1 MRIEDAKAILEAVIF
16 AASEPISEEELR
28 RILPEADRETLEA
41 ALEALRRDYEAPDRG
56 LELRR
61 IAGGYRITTRPEYH
75 EYVRRYLR
83 AQPSARLSMAALE
96 TLAVIAYK
104 QPITLPEIQEIR
116 GVHSARAVRTLLEKR
131 LIEPKGRKPV
141 VGRPILYGTSR
152 EFLIQFGLN
161 DLSELPTLEDFEEL
175 IPSPA
180 TEGSG
185 DRKDSS
191 PCP

>member
-1 MRIEDAKAILEAVIF
+1 MTMRIEELKPILEALIF
-16 AASEPISEEELR
+16 TASEPITEEELAQ
-28 RILPEADRETLEA
+28 ILPEADRATLAA
-41 ALEALRRDYEAPDRG
+41 ALEALRRDYAAEGRG

-61 IAGGYRITTRPEYH
+61 IAGGYRICTRPEHH
-75 EYVRRYLR
+75 EYIRRYLKTR
-83 AQPSARLSMAALE
+83 PSARLSMAALE

-116 GVHSARAVRTLLEKR
+116 GVNSARAVRTLLERR

-161 DLSELPTLEDFEEL
+161 DLSELPTIEDFEEL
-175 IPSPA
+175 
-180 TEGSG
+180 TEGASA
-185 DRKDSS
+185 S
-191 PCP
+191 

>member
-1 MRIEDAKAILEAVIF
+1 MRVEELKPILEALIF
-16 AASEPISEEELR
+16 VAAEPITEEELAR
-28 RILPEADRETLEA
+28 LLPEVDRASLNA
-41 ALEALRRDYEAPDRG
+41 AIDALRQEYAAPARG

-61 IAGGYRITTRPEYH
+61 VAGGYRISTRPEYH
-75 EYVRRYLR
+75 DYIRRYLKTR
-83 AQPSARLSMAALE
+83 PSARLSMAALE

-116 GVHSARAVRTLLEKR
+116 GVNSARAVKTLLEKR

-161 DLSELPTLEDFEEL
+161 DLSELPTIEDFEEL
-175 IPSPA
+175 GP
-180 TEGSG
+180 GSA
-185 DRKDSS
+185 
-191 PCP
+191 

>member
-1 MRIEDAKAILEAVIF
+1 MTIEELKPILEALIF
-16 AASEPISEEELR
+16 VASEPITEEELV
-28 RILPEADRETLEA
+28 RILPEVDRASLEA
-41 ALEALRRDYEAPDRG
+41 ALGALRQEYEADGRG

-75 EYVRRYLR
+75 DYIRRYLKTR
-83 AQPSARLSMAALE
+83 PSARLSMAALE

-116 GVHSARAVRTLLEKR
+116 GVNSARAVKTLLEKR

-152 EFLIQFGLN
+152 EFLIQFGLH
-161 DLSELPTLEDFEEL
+161 DLSELPTIEDLEEL
-175 IPSPA
+175 GS
-180 TEGSG
+180 EGS
-185 DRKDSS
+185 
-191 PCP
+191 

>member
-1 MRIEDAKAILEAVIF
+1 MTIEELKPILEALIF
-16 AASEPISEEELR
+16 VASEPITEEELA
-28 RILPEADRETLEA
+28 RILPEVDRADLEA
-41 ALEALRRDYEAPDRG
+41 ALDALRQEYEADGRG

-61 IAGGYRITTRPEYH
+61 VAGGYRISTRPEYH
-75 EYVRRYLR
+75 DYIRRYLKTR
-83 AQPSARLSMAALE
+83 PSARLSMAALE

-116 GVHSARAVRTLLEKR
+116 GVNSARAVKTLLEKR

-161 DLSELPTLEDFEEL
+161 DLSELPRIEDLEEL
-175 IPSPA
+175 
-180 TEGSG
+180 GSG
-185 DRKDSS
+185 SS
-191 PCP
+191 

>member
-1 MRIEDAKAILEAVIF
+1 MTIEELKPILEALIF
-16 AASEPISEEELR
+16 VASEPITEEELAQ
-28 RILPEADRETLEA
+28 ILPEVDRANLDA
-41 ALEALRRDYEAPDRG
+41 ALEALRQEYEANGRG

-61 IAGGYRITTRPEYH
+61 IAGGYRISTRPEYH
-75 EYVRRYLR
+75 DYIRRYLKTR
-83 AQPSARLSMAALE
+83 PSARLSMAALE

-116 GVHSARAVRTLLEKR
+116 GVNSARAVKTLLEKR

-161 DLSELPTLEDFEEL
+161 DLSELPTIEDFEEL
-175 IPSPA
+175 
-180 TEGSG
+180 GSG
-185 DRKDSS
+185 GS
-191 PCP
+191 

>member
-1 MRIEDAKAILEAVIF
+1 MRSEDLKPIVEALIF
-16 AASEPISEEELR
+16 VASEPITEEELA
-28 RILPEADRETLEA
+28 RILPEADRASLAA
-41 ALEALRRDYEAPDRG
+41 ALEALQREYAADGRG

-61 IAGGYRITTRPEYH
+61 LAGGYRISTRPHYH
-75 EYVRRYLR
+75 EYIRRYLKM
-83 AQPSARLSMAALE
+83 QPSARLSMAALE

-116 GVHSARAVRTLLEKR
+116 GVNSARAVRTLLEKR

-161 DLSELPTLEDFEEL
+161 DLSELPTIEDFQ
-175 IPSPA
+175 
-180 TEGSG
+180 
-185 DRKDSS
+185 
-191 PCP
+191 

>member
-1 MRIEDAKAILEAVIF
+1 MTMTIEELKPILEALIF
-16 AASEPISEEELR
+16 VASEPITEEELAQ
-28 RILPEADRETLEA
+28 ILPEVDRANLDA
-41 ALEALRRDYEAPDRG
+41 ALEALRQEYEANGRG

-61 IAGGYRITTRPEYH
+61 IAGGYRISTRPEYH
-75 EYVRRYLR
+75 DYIRRYLKTR
-83 AQPSARLSMAALE
+83 PSARLSMAALE

-116 GVHSARAVRTLLEKR
+116 GVNSARAVKTLLEKR

-161 DLSELPTLEDFEEL
+161 DLSELPTIEDFEEL
-175 IPSPA
+175 
-180 TEGSG
+180 GSG
-185 DRKDSS
+185 GS
-191 PCP
+191 